1 MIENRKGDL
10 LEQQDLR
17 AIVHQCN
24 CYRTMGSGIALQI
37 RNRWPEAYRADA
49 NTIHGDRGKLGGF
62 SKAVVD
68 SGRLWVYNLYS
79 QFEYRGTGVKTD
91 YFAIEKG
98 LMAINS
104 DLNTP
109 RYYEGGVIRIGI
121 PYMMGCGLAGGGDWD
136 TILRILEE
144 IYDSGDDTDRHYKLV
159 ICKKERGDDG
169 R

>member
-10 LEQQDLR
+10 LEQADLR
-17 AIVHQCN
+17 ALVHQCN
-24 CYRTMGSGIALQI
+24 CYRTMGAGIALQI

-49 NTIHGDRGKLGGF
+49 NTMHGDRDKLGTF

-79 QFEYRGTGVKTD
+79 QFEYRGAGVKTD
-91 YFAIEKG
+91 YFAMEKG

-109 RYYEGGVIRIGI
+109 RYYEDGVIRIGI
-121 PYMMGCGLAGGGDWD
+121 PYMMGCGLAAGDWGRVMEV
-136 TILRILEE
+136 LNS
-144 IYDSGDDTDRHYKLV
+144 IYEDDDDTCIKYKLI
-159 ICKKERGDDG
+159 ICKKERADDG